1 MNFTGSAAE
10 EGNGPAGST
19 DAGPQTATVRPANH
33 VALIPAGGSGS
44 RIGAPTPKQ
53 YLELRGRTVLECTTQ
68 VFVEQD
74 WIERVLIVVQPDDAW
89 AARLPRLEHP
99 KVTIL
104 REGGATRRDTVLG
117 GLAAAARLSLLQPHD
132 WIYVHDAARPGLDA
146 ASLQRLAASLDD
158 ESCGA
163 LLCVPVTDTVKR
175 VDPIASDFAGGRL
188 RSAGTVDRSRL
199 WLAQTPQVFR
209 AGPLRRALEHHPS
222 VTDEAGAIEAE
233 GGRPRMIKGT
243 RLNQKITTIE
253 DLIIMRV
260 LLDHSAR
267 VQAGR

>member
-1 MNFTGSAAE
+1 MNFSGSAATAA
-10 EGNGPAGST
+10 NGPVGLA
-19 DAGPQTATVRPANH
+19 DAGPQTATTRPADH
-33 VALIPAGGSGS
+33 VVLIPAGGSGS
-44 RIGAPTPKQ
+44 RIGSPTPKQ
-53 YLELRGRTVLECTTQ
+53 YLELQGRTVLECTTQ

-89 AARLPRLEHP
+89 AQRLVRLEHP
-99 KVTIL
+99 KITIL
-104 REGGATRRDTVLG
+104 REAGATRRDTVLN

-158 ESCGA
+158 ERCGA
-163 LLCVPVTDTVKR
+163 LLCLPVTDTVKR
-175 VDPIASDFAGGRL
+175 VDPIASDFANARL

-209 AGPLRRALEHHPS
+209 AGPLRRALEQHPS
-222 VTDEAGAIEAE
+222 VTDEASAIEAE
-233 GGRPRMIKGT
+233 GGRPRLITGT
-243 RLNQKITTIE
+243 RLNQKITTVE

-260 LLDHSAR
+260 LLDHTAR
-267 VQAGR
+267 AQAGR